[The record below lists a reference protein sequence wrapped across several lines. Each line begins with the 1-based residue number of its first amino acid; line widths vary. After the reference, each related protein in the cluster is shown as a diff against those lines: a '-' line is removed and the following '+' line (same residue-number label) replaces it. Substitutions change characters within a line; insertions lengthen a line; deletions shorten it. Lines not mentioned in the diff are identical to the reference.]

1 MNTLP
6 KTYLERIKRRL
17 GITERAEVQVL
28 NDFITDAI
36 QDILNFCNREDLPP
50 ELYHEAARIAGEA
63 YTLGKIANTD
73 PETLSE
79 MVSSVSMAGVKQ
91 NFGLT
96 SDQRDIMNKKLEEQI
111 KRSEILKQ
119 FRLLR
124 RVAMP
129 HKKESR

>member
-1 MNTLP
+1 MNSLP
-6 KTYLERIKRRL
+6 KAHLDRVKRRL
-17 GITERAEVQVL
+17 GIAGRAEAQAL
-28 NDFITDAI
+28 NDFVADAI

-50 ELYHEAARIAGEA
+50 ELYHEAARIAGDA
-63 YTLGKIANTD
+63 YLLGRIASMD
-73 PETLSE
+73 PETLSG
-79 MVSSVSMAGVKQ
+79 MVSSVSMAGVSQK
-91 NFGLT
+91 FGLT

-111 KRSEILKQ
+111 KGSDILKQ